1 MVARSHL
8 NHAAIMKIDKE
19 HVLLAG
25 ISKLRILDT
34 DEFIRNIRIIN
45 SRVAIQVIDARFV
58 AGKEHILSV
67 LQQSLQAKKRG
78 TMLSNRIETDVLM
91 RLACTNQI
99 SKALDDIGLKVG
111 INSVLIIAL
120 GKLADLKVLEKHL
133 KKNYRLS
140 NTLTL
145 SEKKM
150 RVLSLHHKVGRQ
162 ELNACIEK
170 NKLASILVERANLL
184 W

>member
-1 MVARSHL
+1 
-8 NHAAIMKIDKE
+8 
-19 HVLLAG
+19 
-25 ISKLRILDT
+25 
-34 DEFIRNIRIIN
+34 
-45 SRVAIQVIDARFV
+45 
-58 AGKEHILSV
+58 
-67 LQQSLQAKKRG
+67 
-78 TMLSNRIETDVLM
+78 M

-111 INSVLIIAL
+111 INNVLIIAL
-120 GKLADLKVLEKHL
+120 GKLADLTVLENHL
-133 KKNYRLS
+133 KKNYRMS

-162 ELNACIEK
+162 ELNACIDN